1 MVVRF
6 LLRRHRRVNPKASLL
21 QLDWSRLTEWLTDM
35 EDRVPDG
42 IYLDICTLLKR
53 LYSAHTLEEQR
64 SCLHELQVLEGTQ
77 WSFLIDP
84 LAC

>member
-1 MVVRF
+1 
-6 LLRRHRRVNPKASLL
+6 
-21 QLDWSRLTEWLTDM
+21 M

-64 SCLHELQVLEGTQ
+64 SYLHELQVLEGTQ